1 MFAEGVPM
9 EADSSNYTRED
20 TQKLQAVL
28 DANRQFQTFLE
39 HELTSIEAKLAAT
52 QTVHAAAAKSTFAM
66 DATPEP
72 RPMSFALGVGMNNR
86 KRKLTTFFVDPADR
100 SPPANPTAKSKLKM
114 RQMVA
119 ACAGA
124 GKWSRLEISTLRAA
138 LVPLLA
144 VRGHKGDGELGGA
157 LDWGNVAAALP
168 GKTEEQCRIKWA
180 EVGPRDEDWTTAADA
195 VLLDAAKLHK
205 GHDWHTIAN
214 EAAADD
220 NFAPAFNAAQCLERY
235 QRGLNVEMKTVAWTT
250 EEDAMLVEAVRLYG
264 SAKASW
270 ATIATCFEGRT
281 ANHCRERWMRTADP
295 ALRR

>member
-1 MFAEGVPM
+1 M

-20 TQKLQAVL
+20 TQKLQAML
-28 DANRQFQTFLE
+28 DANRQFQALLE

-52 QTVHAAAAKSTFAM
+52 QTAYAAAATRAFAR
-66 DATPEP
+66 DAVPDP
-72 RPMSFALGVGMNNR
+72 RPMSFAWGVGMNNR
-86 KRKLTTFFVDPADR
+86 KRKLTTFFVDPAGR
-100 SPPANPTAKSKLKM
+100 SPPANPTANSKLQFRK
-114 RQMVA
+114 MVA
-119 ACAGA
+119 ACSEA
-124 GKWSRLEISTLRAA
+124 GKWSRLEIRTLRAA
-138 LVPLLA
+138 LAPLLA
-144 VRGHKGDGELGGA
+144 ERGHDGDEELGGA
-157 LDWGNVAAALP
+157 LDWSSVVAALP

-180 EVGPRDEDWTTAADA
+180 EVGPRDEDWTPAADA
-195 VLLDAAKLHK
+195 VLLDAAKAHN

-220 NFAPAFNAAQCLERY
+220 HFAPAFSAAQCLERY

-270 ATIATCFEGRT
+270 TTIATCFDGRT
-281 ANHCRERWMRTADP
+281 ATHCRERWMRTADP